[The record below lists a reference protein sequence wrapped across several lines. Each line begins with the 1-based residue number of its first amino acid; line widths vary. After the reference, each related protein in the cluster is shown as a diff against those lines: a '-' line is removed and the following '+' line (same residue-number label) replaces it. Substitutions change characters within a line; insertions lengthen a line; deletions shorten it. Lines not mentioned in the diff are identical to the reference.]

1 MFRVTECTFRVT
13 ECTFRDTEWPFRDTE
28 WRFIINIK
36 QNYLSQNKSDV
47 CTCFYINFS
56 YICGDYIQNKKLIKM
71 NKFFLT
77 SLLVAAAITAN
88 AQDNTTKDS
97 LTMETMMHNI
107 PEVMVKGSRPIV
119 KAERGMLS
127 YNMPLLL
134 KQLPADN
141 AYEALTRI
149 PGVSNAT
156 GNISFSGNEVTL
168 IINGQATTL
177 TQEQL
182 AERLKAMPATQLAKA
197 EVMLSAPARYHVRG
211 MAINI
216 VTKDYAGTNQLSGQ
230 IIGGLV
236 QTKYA
241 KGFGDLYLSM
251 QRGKFGL
258 DAQYKLVN
266 GNSYGES
273 SRIANHP
280 LGNNRIHYNDETG
293 QKSFGITHDYRL
305 GMNYAFSKNHRLDVA
320 YTGQWDKTNS
330 NSRTTGS
337 SISGMHRDSHEYLHN
352 VDVNYALPF
361 GLTLSGSYT
370 YYRTPQQQALDG
382 TITTENKNE
391 TERNLTSGSEQ
402 TINKWMFTADQTHS
416 LAHGWG
422 LSYGVKGQF
431 TSNKSYQT
439 TIDKDGSVL
448 PDGTSSVDLNERIW
462 NIYAGFS
469 KQINK
474 AISLEASV
482 AAEQYH
488 SPIWDKWRVYPTL
501 NALWNVN
508 DNHLLNLS
516 FSSNSEFPS
525 YWSTMSNVYYSST
538 YTEIH
543 GNPDLKP
550 FSYSNVNLMWQIKRR
565 YTLMAFASL
574 KPDYS
579 VQLPYQTTDRMAVIM
594 KETNFDYSNSFGLQA
609 SAIFSAG
616 KWLNGNVFAV
626 GTYKH
631 DKSSHFFDLPFN
643 RKKLSV
649 RLGGMASVKLCST
662 QDLRLIL
669 NPFIQS
675 KAIQGVYD
683 ISPIFRMNAKLQW
696 SSHDGRWGLR
706 INGNNIF
713 NNKYDTRSVQ
723 GNQDYRMKINYSWA
737 SVTFAVI
744 YKFGGYKEK
753 TVKEV
758 DTSRM
763 GH

>member
-1 MFRVTECTFRVT
+1 
-13 ECTFRDTEWPFRDTE
+13 
-28 WRFIINIK
+28 
-36 QNYLSQNKSDV
+36 
-47 CTCFYINFS
+47 
-56 YICGDYIQNKKLIKM
+56 M
-71 NKFFLT
+71 NRLLLT
-77 SLLVAAAITAN
+77 GLLVAAVITAN
-88 AQDNTTKDS
+88 AQDNATKDS
-97 LTMETMMHNI
+97 LTMENMMHNI

-168 IINGQATTL
+168 IVNGQATTL

-182 AERLKAMPATQLAKA
+182 AERLKAMPAAQLAKA

-230 IIGGLV
+230 IIGGMR
-236 QTKYA
+236 QNKYA
-241 KGFGDLYLSM
+241 NECGNLYLSL

-258 DAQYKLVN
+258 DAQYKYVN

-280 LGNNRIHYNDETG
+280 LDNNRIHYNDETG

-320 YTGQWDKTNS
+320 YTGHWDKTCSNS
-330 NSRTTGS
+330 NTTGS
-337 SISGMHRDSHEYLHN
+337 SISGMHHDSHEYLHN
-352 VDVNYALPF
+352 VDVNYSLPF
-361 GLTLSGSYT
+361 GLTLNGSYT

-416 LAHGWG
+416 LSHGWG

-439 TIDKDGSVL
+439 TIDKDGTIL
-448 PDGTSSVDLNERIW
+448 PDGTSSVDNNERIW

-474 AISLEASV
+474 ALSLEASV

-488 SPIWDKWRVYPTL
+488 SPVWDKWRVYPTL

-525 YWSTMSNVYYSST
+525 YWSTMSNVFYSST

-550 FSYSNVNLMWQIKRR
+550 FSYYNVNLMWQIKRR

-574 KPDYS
+574 KPDYF

-594 KETNFDYSNSFGLQA
+594 KETNFDFSNSYGLQA

-631 DKSSHFFDLPFN
+631 DKSCNFFDLPFN

-649 RLGGMASVKLCST
+649 ILGGTASVKLCST

-669 NPFIQS
+669 NPFYQT

-683 ISPIFRMNAKLQW
+683 ISPVFRMNAKLQW
-696 SSHDGRWGLR
+696 SSHDGKWGVRL
-706 INGNNIF
+706 NGSNIF
-713 NNKYDTRSVQ
+713 NNRFDTRSVQ
-723 GNQDYRMKINYSWA
+723 GNQDYRMKINYNWA

>member
-1 MFRVTECTFRVT
+1 MVNKIFLLGLFL
-13 ECTFRDTEWPFRDTE
+13 
-28 WRFIINIK
+28 
-36 QNYLSQNKSDV
+36 LSVANVKAQ
-47 CTCFYINFS
+47 T
-56 YICGDYIQNKKLIKM
+56 
-71 NKFFLT
+71 LT
-77 SLLVAAAITAN
+77 HT
-88 AQDNTTKDS
+88 DS
-97 LTMETMMHNI
+97 LTMENMMHNL

-149 PGVSNAT
+149 PGISDAT
-156 GNISFSGNEVTL
+156 GSISFSGNEVTL

-182 AERLKAMPATQLAKA
+182 TERLKAMPAAQLAKA

-230 IIGGLV
+230 IIGGMR
-236 QTKYA
+236 QNKYA
-241 KGFGDLYLSM
+241 NEFGNLYLSL

-258 DAQYKLVN
+258 DAQYKYVN

-280 LGNNRIHYNDETG
+280 LGNNRVYYTDETG
-293 QKSFGITHDYRL
+293 QKSFGITHNYRL

-320 YTGQWDKTNS
+320 YTGHWDKRCSNS
-330 NSRTTGS
+330 NTTGS
-337 SISGMHRDSHEYLHN
+337 SISGMHHDSHEYLHN
-352 VDVNYALPF
+352 VDVNYSLPF
-361 GLTLSGSYT
+361 GLTLNGSYT

-382 TITTENKNE
+382 TMHPDESMPE

-416 LAHGWG
+416 LSHGWG

-439 TIDKDGSVL
+439 TIDKDGTIL
-448 PDGTSSVDLNERIW
+448 PDGTSSVDNNERIW

-474 AISLEASV
+474 AISVEASV

-525 YWSTMSNVYYSST
+525 YWSTMSNVFYSST
-538 YTEIH
+538 YSEIH

-550 FSYSNVNLMWQIKRR
+550 FSYYNVNLMWQIKRR

-574 KPDYS
+574 KPDYF
-579 VQLPYQTTDRMAVIM
+579 VQLPYQTTERMAVIM
-594 KETNFDYSNSFGLQA
+594 KETNFDYSNSYGLQA
-609 SAIFSAG
+609 SVIFNAG

-631 DKSSHFFDLPFN
+631 DKSSNFFDLPFN

-649 RLGGMASVKLCST
+649 ILGGTASVKLCNT

-669 NPFIQS
+669 NPFFQS

-683 ISPIFRMNAKLQW
+683 ISPVFRMNAKLQW
-696 SSHDGRWGLR
+696 SSHDGKWGLR
-706 INGNNIF
+706 LNGSNIF
-713 NNKYDTRSVQ
+713 NNLYDTRSVQ
-723 GNQDYRMKINYSWA
+723 GNQDYRMKINYNWA

-753 TVKEV
+753 NVKAV

>member
-1 MFRVTECTFRVT
+1 MANKIFLLGLFL
-13 ECTFRDTEWPFRDTE
+13 
-28 WRFIINIK
+28 
-36 QNYLSQNKSDV
+36 LSVANVKAQ
-47 CTCFYINFS
+47 T
-56 YICGDYIQNKKLIKM
+56 
-71 NKFFLT
+71 LT
-77 SLLVAAAITAN
+77 QT
-88 AQDNTTKDS
+88 DS
-97 LTMETMMHNI
+97 LTMETMLHNL

-149 PGVSNAT
+149 PGVSDAT
-156 GNISFSGNEVTL
+156 GRISFSGNEVTL

-182 AERLKAMPATQLAKA
+182 TERLKAMPAAQLAKA
-197 EVMLSAPARYHVRG
+197 EVMLSAPTRYHVRG

-230 IIGGLV
+230 IIGGYE
-236 QTKYA
+236 QNKYA
-241 KGFGDLYLSM
+241 KGFGDLYLSL

-258 DAQYKLVN
+258 DAQYKYVN

-273 SRIANHP
+273 SRKANHP
-280 LGNNRIHYNDETG
+280 LGNNRVYYNDKTG
-293 QKSFGITHDYRL
+293 QKSFGITHNYRL

-320 YTGQWDKTNS
+320 YTGQWDKTSS
-330 NSRTTGS
+330 NNHTTGS
-337 SISGMHRDSHEYLHN
+337 SISGMHLDSHEYLHN
-352 VDVNYALPF
+352 VDVNYSLPF
-361 GLTLSGSYT
+361 GLTLNGSYT

-382 TITTENKNE
+382 TMHMDESMPE

-439 TIDKDGSVL
+439 TIDKDGTIL
-448 PDGTSSVDLNERIW
+448 PDGTSSVDNNERIW

-474 AISLEASV
+474 AFSLEASV

-525 YWSTMSNVYYSST
+525 YWSTMSNVFYSST
-538 YTEIH
+538 YSEIH

-550 FSYSNVNLMWQIKRR
+550 YSYYNVNLMWQIKRR

-574 KPDYS
+574 KPDYF

-594 KETNFDYSNSFGLQA
+594 KETNFDYSNSYGLQA
-609 SAIFSAG
+609 SVIFNAG

-631 DKSSHFFDLPFN
+631 DKSSNFFDLPFN

-649 RLGGMASVKLCST
+649 ILGGTASVKLCNT

-669 NPFIQS
+669 NPFFQS

-683 ISPIFRMNAKLQW
+683 ISPIFSMDAKLQW
-696 SSHDGRWGLR
+696 SSHDGKWGLR
-706 INGNNIF
+706 LNGSNIF
-713 NNKYDTRSVQ
+713 NNLYDTRSVQ
-723 GNQDYRMKINYSWA
+723 GNQDYRMKINYNWA

-753 TVKEV
+753 NVKAV

>member
-1 MFRVTECTFRVT
+1 MANKIFLLGLFL
-13 ECTFRDTEWPFRDTE
+13 
-28 WRFIINIK
+28 
-36 QNYLSQNKSDV
+36 LSVANVKAQ
-47 CTCFYINFS
+47 T
-56 YICGDYIQNKKLIKM
+56 
-71 NKFFLT
+71 LT
-77 SLLVAAAITAN
+77 HT
-88 AQDNTTKDS
+88 DS
-97 LTMETMMHNI
+97 LTMENMMHNL

-149 PGVSNAT
+149 PGISDAT
-156 GNISFSGNEVTL
+156 GSISFSGNEVTL
-168 IINGQATTL
+168 IVNGQATTL

-182 AERLKAMPATQLAKA
+182 TERLKAMPAAQLAKA

-230 IIGGLV
+230 VIGGMK
-236 QTKYA
+236 QSKYA
-241 KGFGDLYLSM
+241 KGFGDLYLSL

-258 DAQYKLVN
+258 DAQYKYVN

-280 LGNNRIHYNDETG
+280 LGNNRVYYNDETG
-293 QKSFGITHDYRL
+293 QKSFGITHNYRL

-320 YTGQWDKTNS
+320 YTGHWDKRCS

-337 SISGMHRDSHEYLHN
+337 SISGMHHDSHEYLHN
-352 VDVNYALPF
+352 VDVNYSLPF
-361 GLTLSGSYT
+361 GLTLNGSYT

-382 TITTENKNE
+382 TMHTDESMLE

-439 TIDKDGSVL
+439 TIDKDGTIQ
-448 PDGTSSVDLNERIW
+448 PNGTSSVDNNERIW

-474 AISLEASV
+474 AISVEASV

-525 YWSTMSNVYYSST
+525 YWSTMSNVFYSST
-538 YTEIH
+538 YSEIH

-550 FSYSNVNLMWQIKRR
+550 FSYYNANLMWQIKRR

-574 KPDYS
+574 KPDYF
-579 VQLPYQTTDRMAVIM
+579 VQLPYQTTERMAVIM
-594 KETNFDYSNSFGLQA
+594 KETNFDYSNSYGLQA
-609 SAIFSAG
+609 SVIFNAG

-631 DKSSHFFDLPFN
+631 DKSSNFFDLPFN

-649 RLGGMASVKLCST
+649 ILGGTASVKLCNS

-669 NPFIQS
+669 NPFYQT

-696 SSHDGRWGLR
+696 SSHDGKWGLR
-706 INGNNIF
+706 LNGNNIF
-713 NNKYDTRSVQ
+713 NNPYDTRSVQ
-723 GNQDYRMKINYSWA
+723 GNQDYRMKINYNWA
-737 SVTFAVI
+737 SVTFAVV
-744 YKFGGYKEK
+744 YKFGDYKK
-753 TVKEV
+753 KNVKAV

>member
-1 MFRVTECTFRVT
+1 MS
-13 ECTFRDTEWPFRDTE
+13 
-28 WRFIINIK
+28 RFLFMGIF
-36 QNYLSQNKSDV
+36 V
-47 CTCFYINFS
+47 A
-56 YICGDYIQNKKLIKM
+56 
-71 NKFFLT
+71 LT
-77 SLLVAAAITAN
+77 ITAN
-88 AQDNTTKDS
+88 AQDDIPKDS
-97 LTMETMMHNI
+97 LTMEWNSMFRNL

-119 KAERGMLS
+119 KAERAMLS

-141 AYEALTRI
+141 AYEALMRI
-149 PGVSNAT
+149 PGVSDAT
-156 GNISFSGNEVTL
+156 GNISFLGNEVTL
-168 IINGQATTL
+168 IVNGQATTL

-182 AERLKAMPATQLAKA
+182 TERLKAMPAAQLSKA

-230 IIGGLV
+230 IIGGMR
-236 QTKYA
+236 QNKYA
-241 KGFGDLYLSM
+241 KEFGNLYLSL

-258 DAQYKLVN
+258 DAQYKYVN

-280 LGNNRIHYNDETG
+280 LGNNRVYYNDETG
-293 QKSFGITHDYRL
+293 QKSFGITHNYRL

-320 YTGQWDKTNS
+320 YTGHWDKRCSNS
-330 NSRTTGS
+330 NTTGS
-337 SISGMHRDSHEYLHN
+337 SISGMHHDSHEYLHN
-352 VDVNYALPF
+352 VDVNYSLPF
-361 GLTLSGSYT
+361 GLTLNGSYT

-382 TITTENKNE
+382 TMHTDESMLE

-416 LAHGWG
+416 LTKGWG

-525 YWSTMSNVYYSST
+525 YWSTMSNVFYSST

-550 FSYSNVNLMWQIKRR
+550 FSYYNINLMWQIKRR

-579 VQLPYQTTDRMAVIM
+579 VQLPYQPTDRMAVIL
-594 KETNFDYSNSFGLQA
+594 KETNFNYENSFGLQA

-616 KWLNGNVFAV
+616 KWLDGNVYAV
-626 GTYKH
+626 GIYKH
-631 DKSSHFFDLPFN
+631 SKSDHFFDMSFN
-643 RKKLSV
+643 RKKLTV
-649 RLGGMASVKLCST
+649 ALGGTASIKLCHT

-669 NPFIQS
+669 NPFFQS

-683 ISPIFRMNAKLQW
+683 VSPIFRMNAKLQW
-696 SSHDGRWGLR
+696 TSHDGRWGLR
-706 INGNNIF
+706 LNGNNIF

-723 GNQDYRMKINYSWA
+723 GNQDYRMKINYNWA

-753 TVKEV
+753 SIKKV

>member
-1 MFRVTECTFRVT
+1 MANKIFLLGLFL
-13 ECTFRDTEWPFRDTE
+13 
-28 WRFIINIK
+28 
-36 QNYLSQNKSDV
+36 LSVANVKAQ
-47 CTCFYINFS
+47 T
-56 YICGDYIQNKKLIKM
+56 
-71 NKFFLT
+71 LT
-77 SLLVAAAITAN
+77 QT
-88 AQDNTTKDS
+88 DS
-97 LTMETMMHNI
+97 LTMETMLHNL

-149 PGVSNAT
+149 PGVSDAT
-156 GNISFSGNEVTL
+156 GSISFSGNEVTL

-182 AERLKAMPATQLAKA
+182 TERLKAMPAAQLAKA

-230 IIGGLV
+230 IIGGMR
-236 QTKYA
+236 QNKYA
-241 KGFGDLYLSM
+241 NEFGNLYLSL

-258 DAQYKLVN
+258 DAQYKYVN

-305 GMNYAFSKNHRLDVA
+305 GMNYAFGKNHRLDVA
-320 YTGQWDKTNS
+320 YTGRWNKTNS

-525 YWSTMSNVYYSST
+525 YWSTMSNVFYSST

-550 FSYSNVNLMWQIKRR
+550 FSYYNVNLMWQIKRR

-631 DKSSHFFDLPFN
+631 DKSSNFFDLPFN
-643 RKKLSV
+643 RKKFSV
-649 RLGGMASVKLCST
+649 ILGGTASVKLCNT

-669 NPFIQS
+669 NPFYQT

-683 ISPIFRMNAKLQW
+683 ISPIFSMDAKLQW
-696 SSHDGRWGLR
+696 SSHDGKWGLR
-706 INGNNIF
+706 LNGNNIF
-713 NNKYDTRSVQ
+713 NNLYDTRSVQ
-723 GNQDYRMKINYSWA
+723 GNQDYRMKVNYNWA
-737 SVTFAVI
+737 SVTFAVV
-744 YKFGGYKEK
+744 YKFGDYKNK
-753 TVKEV
+753 NVKAV

>member
-1 MFRVTECTFRVT
+1 MVNKIFLLGLFL
-13 ECTFRDTEWPFRDTE
+13 
-28 WRFIINIK
+28 
-36 QNYLSQNKSDV
+36 LSVANVKAQ
-47 CTCFYINFS
+47 T
-56 YICGDYIQNKKLIKM
+56 
-71 NKFFLT
+71 LT
-77 SLLVAAAITAN
+77 QT
-88 AQDNTTKDS
+88 DS
-97 LTMETMMHNI
+97 LTMETMLHNL

-149 PGVSNAT
+149 PGVSDAT
-156 GNISFSGNEVTL
+156 GSISFSGNEVTL

-182 AERLKAMPATQLAKA
+182 TERLKAMPAAQLSKA
-197 EVMLSAPARYHVRG
+197 EVMLSVPARNHVRG

-230 IIGGLV
+230 IIGGMR
-236 QTKYA
+236 QNKYA
-241 KGFGDLYLSM
+241 NEFGNLYLSL
-251 QRGKFGL
+251 QRDKFGL
-258 DAQYKLVN
+258 DAQYKYVN

-305 GMNYAFSKNHRLDVA
+305 GMNYAFGKNHRLDIA

-337 SISGMHRDSHEYLHN
+337 SISGMHHDSHEYLHN

-439 TIDKDGSVL
+439 TIDKDGSLL
-448 PDGTSSVDLNERIW
+448 PDGTSSADLNERIW

-488 SPIWDKWRVYPTL
+488 SPIWDKWRVYPTF

-525 YWSTMSNVYYSST
+525 YWSTMSNVFYSST

-550 FSYSNVNLMWQIKRR
+550 FSYYNVNLMWQIKRR

-649 RLGGMASVKLCST
+649 RLGGTASVKLCST

-706 INGNNIF
+706 LNGNNIF

-723 GNQDYRMKINYSWA
+723 GNQDYRMKINYNWA

>member
-1 MFRVTECTFRVT
+1 MVNKIFLLGLFL
-13 ECTFRDTEWPFRDTE
+13 
-28 WRFIINIK
+28 
-36 QNYLSQNKSDV
+36 LSVANVKAQ
-47 CTCFYINFS
+47 T
-56 YICGDYIQNKKLIKM
+56 
-71 NKFFLT
+71 LT
-77 SLLVAAAITAN
+77 QT
-88 AQDNTTKDS
+88 DS
-97 LTMETMMHNI
+97 LTMETMLHNL

-149 PGVSNAT
+149 PGVSDAT
-156 GNISFSGNEVTL
+156 GSISFSGNEVTL

-182 AERLKAMPATQLAKA
+182 TERLKAMPAAQLSKA
-197 EVMLSAPARYHVRG
+197 EVMLSAPARNHVRG

-230 IIGGLV
+230 IIGGMR
-236 QTKYA
+236 QNKYA
-241 KGFGDLYLSM
+241 NEFGNLYLSL
-251 QRGKFGL
+251 QRDKFGL
-258 DAQYKLVN
+258 DAQYKYVN

-280 LGNNRIHYNDETG
+280 LGNNRVYYNDETG

-305 GMNYAFSKNHRLDVA
+305 GMNYAFGKNHRLDIA

-337 SISGMHRDSHEYLHN
+337 SISGMHHDSHEYLHN

-422 LSYGVKGQF
+422 LLYGVKGQF

-525 YWSTMSNVYYSST
+525 YWSTMSNVFYSST

-550 FSYSNVNLMWQIKRR
+550 FSYYNVNLMWQIKRR

-616 KWLNGNVFAV
+616 KWLNGNVYAV

-649 RLGGMASVKLCST
+649 RLGGTASVKLCST

-696 SSHDGRWGLR
+696 SSHDGKWGLR
-706 INGNNIF
+706 LNGNNIF
-713 NNKYDTRSVQ
+713 NNLYDTRSVQ
-723 GNQDYRMKINYSWA
+723 GNQDYRMKINYNWA

>member
-1 MFRVTECTFRVT
+1 MANKI
-13 ECTFRDTEWPFRDTE
+13 
-28 WRFIINIK
+28 FILGLFL
-36 QNYLSQNKSDV
+36 LS
-47 CTCFYINFS
+47 
-56 YICGDYIQNKKLIKM
+56 
-71 NKFFLT
+71 
-77 SLLVAAAITAN
+77 VAN
-88 AQDNTTKDS
+88 VKAQAQTQTDS
-97 LTMETMMHNI
+97 LTMENMMHNL
-107 PEVMVKGSRPIV
+107 PEVMVKGSRPVV
-119 KAERGMLS
+119 KAERGMLT
-127 YNMPLLL
+127 YNMPLLIKL
-134 KQLPADN
+134 LPADN

-149 PGVSNAT
+149 PGVSDAT
-156 GNISFSGNEVTL
+156 GRISFSGNEVTL

-182 AERLKAMPATQLAKA
+182 TERLKAMPAAQLAKA

-230 IIGGLV
+230 IIGGL
-236 QTKYA
+236 QQSKYA
-241 KGFGDLYLSM
+241 KGFGNLYLSM

-258 DAQYKLVN
+258 DAQYQFIN

-273 SRIANHP
+273 SLIANHP
-280 LGNNRIHYNDETG
+280 LGNNHVYYNDETG

-320 YTGQWDKTNS
+320 YTGQWDKTSS
-330 NSRTTGS
+330 NNHTTGS
-337 SISGMHRDSHEYLHN
+337 SISGMHLDSHEYLHN
-352 VDVNYALPF
+352 VDVNYSLPF
-361 GLTLSGSYT
+361 GLTLNGSYT
-370 YYRTPQQQALDG
+370 YYRTRQLQALDG
-382 TITTENKNE
+382 TMHTDESMSE
-391 TERNLTSGSEQ
+391 TERNLISGSEQ

-439 TIDKDGSVL
+439 TIDKDGTIQ
-448 PDGTSSVDLNERIW
+448 PNGTSSVDNNERIW

-474 AISLEASV
+474 AISVEASV

-488 SPIWDKWRVYPTL
+488 SPIWDKWRIYPTL

-525 YWSTMSNVYYSST
+525 YWSTMSSVFYSST

-550 FSYSNVNLMWQIKRR
+550 FSYYNVNLMWQIKRR

-574 KPDYS
+574 KPDYF
-579 VQLPYQTTDRMAVIM
+579 VQLPYQTTERMAVIM
-594 KETNFDYSNSFGLQA
+594 KETNFDYSNSYGLQA
-609 SAIFSAG
+609 SVIFNAG

-631 DKSSHFFDLPFN
+631 DKSSNFFDLPFN

-649 RLGGMASVKLCST
+649 ILGGTASVKLCNT

-669 NPFIQS
+669 NPFFQS

-683 ISPIFRMNAKLQW
+683 ISPIFSMDAKLQW
-696 SSHDGRWGLR
+696 TSHDGKWGLR
-706 INGNNIF
+706 LNGNNIF
-713 NNKYDTRSVQ
+713 NNLYDTRSVQ
-723 GNQDYRMKINYSWA
+723 GNQDYRMKVYYNWA

>member
-1 MFRVTECTFRVT
+1 MVNKIFLLGLFL
-13 ECTFRDTEWPFRDTE
+13 
-28 WRFIINIK
+28 
-36 QNYLSQNKSDV
+36 LSVANVKAQ
-47 CTCFYINFS
+47 T
-56 YICGDYIQNKKLIKM
+56 
-71 NKFFLT
+71 LT
-77 SLLVAAAITAN
+77 QT
-88 AQDNTTKDS
+88 DS
-97 LTMETMMHNI
+97 LTMETMLHNL

-149 PGVSNAT
+149 PGVSDAT
-156 GNISFSGNEVTL
+156 GSISFSGNEVTL

-182 AERLKAMPATQLAKA
+182 TERLKAMPAAQLSKA
-197 EVMLSAPARYHVRG
+197 EVMLSAPARNHVRG

-230 IIGGLV
+230 IIGGMR
-236 QTKYA
+236 QNKYA
-241 KGFGDLYLSM
+241 NEFGNLYLSL
-251 QRGKFGL
+251 QRDKFGL
-258 DAQYKLVN
+258 DAQYKYVN

-280 LGNNRIHYNDETG
+280 LGNNRVYYNDETG

-305 GMNYAFSKNHRLDVA
+305 GMNYTFSKNNRLDVA

-422 LSYGVKGQF
+422 LLYGVKGQF

-439 TIDKDGSVL
+439 TIDKDGSLL

-525 YWSTMSNVYYSST
+525 YWSTMSNVFYSST

-550 FSYSNVNLMWQIKRR
+550 FSYYNVNLMWQIKRR

-594 KETNFDYSNSFGLQA
+594 KETNFEYSNSFGLQA

-616 KWLNGNVFAV
+616 KWLKGNVFAV

-649 RLGGMASVKLCST
+649 RLGGTASVKLCST

-706 INGNNIF
+706 LNGNNIF
-713 NNKYDTRSVQ
+713 NNLYDTRSVQ
-723 GNQDYRMKINYSWA
+723 GNQDYRMKINYNWA

>member
-1 MFRVTECTFRVT
+1 MDNKVFLLGLFLLSVANVKAQTLT
-13 ECTFRDTEWPFRDTE
+13 
-28 WRFIINIK
+28 
-36 QNYLSQNKSDV
+36 QN
-47 CTCFYINFS
+47 
-56 YICGDYIQNKKLIKM
+56 
-71 NKFFLT
+71 
-77 SLLVAAAITAN
+77 
-88 AQDNTTKDS
+88 DS
-97 LTMETMMHNI
+97 LTMETMLHNL

-149 PGVSNAT
+149 PGVSDAT
-156 GNISFSGNEVTL
+156 GSISFSGNEVTL

-182 AERLKAMPATQLAKA
+182 TERLKAMPAAQLAKT

-230 IIGGLV
+230 VIGGMK
-236 QTKYA
+236 QSKYA
-241 KGFGDLYLSM
+241 KGFGDLYLSL

-258 DAQYKLVN
+258 DAQYKYVN

-280 LGNNRIHYNDETG
+280 LGNNRVYYNDETG
-293 QKSFGITHDYRL
+293 QKSFGITHNYRL

-320 YTGQWDKTNS
+320 YTGHWDKRCSNS
-330 NSRTTGS
+330 NTTGS
-337 SISGMHRDSHEYLHN
+337 SISGMHHDSHEYLHN
-352 VDVNYALPF
+352 VDVNYSLPF
-361 GLTLSGSYT
+361 GLTLNGSYT

-382 TITTENKNE
+382 TMHTDESMSE

-402 TINKWMFTADQTHS
+402 TINKWMFTADQTHL

-462 NIYAGFS
+462 NLYAGFS

-474 AISLEASV
+474 ALSLEASV

-525 YWSTMSNVYYSST
+525 YWSTMSNVFYSST
-538 YTEIH
+538 YSEIH

-550 FSYSNVNLMWQIKRR
+550 FAYYNVNLMWQIKRR

-574 KPDYS
+574 KPDYF
-579 VQLPYQTTDRMAVIM
+579 VQLPYQTTERMAVIM
-594 KETNFDYSNSFGLQA
+594 KETNFDYSNSYGLQA
-609 SAIFSAG
+609 SVIFNAG

-631 DKSSHFFDLPFN
+631 DKSSNFFDLPFN
-643 RKKLSV
+643 RKKFSV
-649 RLGGMASVKLCST
+649 ILGGTASVKLCNT

-669 NPFIQS
+669 NPFYQT

-696 SSHDGRWGLR
+696 SSHDGKWGLR
-706 INGNNIF
+706 LNGSNIF
-713 NNKYDTRSVQ
+713 NNLYDTRSVQ
-723 GNQDYRMKINYSWA
+723 GNQDYRMKINYNWA

-753 TVKEV
+753 NVKAV

>member
-1 MFRVTECTFRVT
+1 MANKI
-13 ECTFRDTEWPFRDTE
+13 
-28 WRFIINIK
+28 FILGLFL
-36 QNYLSQNKSDV
+36 LS
-47 CTCFYINFS
+47 
-56 YICGDYIQNKKLIKM
+56 
-71 NKFFLT
+71 
-77 SLLVAAAITAN
+77 VAN
-88 AQDNTTKDS
+88 VKAQTRTQTDS
-97 LTMETMMHNI
+97 LTMETMLHNL

-149 PGVSNAT
+149 PGVSDAT
-156 GNISFSGNEVTL
+156 GSISFSGNEVTL

-182 AERLKAMPATQLAKA
+182 TERLKAMPAAQLAKA

-230 IIGGLV
+230 IIGGL
-236 QTKYA
+236 QQSKYA
-241 KGFGDLYLSM
+241 KGFGNLYLSM

-258 DAQYKLVN
+258 DAQYQFIN

-273 SRIANHP
+273 SLIANHP
-280 LGNNRIHYNDETG
+280 LGNNHVYYNDETG

-320 YTGQWDKTNS
+320 YTGQWDKTSS
-330 NSRTTGS
+330 NNHTTGS
-337 SISGMHRDSHEYLHN
+337 SISGMHLDSHEYLHN
-352 VDVNYALPF
+352 VDVNYSLPF
-361 GLTLSGSYT
+361 GLTLNGSYT

-382 TITTENKNE
+382 TMHTDESMPE
-391 TERNLTSGSEQ
+391 TERNLISGSEQ

-439 TIDKDGSVL
+439 TIDKDGTIQ
-448 PDGTSSVDLNERIW
+448 PNGTSSVDNNERIW

-474 AISLEASV
+474 AVSLEASV

-488 SPIWDKWRVYPTL
+488 SPIWDKWCVYPTL

-525 YWSTMSNVYYSST
+525 YWSTMSNVFYSST

-550 FSYSNVNLMWQIKRR
+550 FSYYNVNLMWQIKRR

-631 DKSSHFFDLPFN
+631 DKSCNFFDLPFD

-649 RLGGMASVKLCST
+649 ILGGTASVKLCST

-669 NPFIQS
+669 NPFYQT

-683 ISPIFRMNAKLQW
+683 ISPIFRMDAKLQW
-696 SSHDGRWGLR
+696 SSHDGKWGVRL
-706 INGNNIF
+706 NGSNIF

>member
-1 MFRVTECTFRVT
+1 MVNKIFLLGLFL
-13 ECTFRDTEWPFRDTE
+13 
-28 WRFIINIK
+28 
-36 QNYLSQNKSDV
+36 LSVANVKAQ
-47 CTCFYINFS
+47 T
-56 YICGDYIQNKKLIKM
+56 
-71 NKFFLT
+71 LT
-77 SLLVAAAITAN
+77 HT
-88 AQDNTTKDS
+88 DS
-97 LTMETMMHNI
+97 LTMENMMHNL

-119 KAERGMLS
+119 KAERGKLS

-149 PGVSNAT
+149 PGISDAT
-156 GNISFSGNEVTL
+156 GSISFSGNEVTL
-168 IINGQATTL
+168 IVNGQATTL

-182 AERLKAMPATQLAKA
+182 TERLKAMPAAQLAKA
-197 EVMLSAPARYHVRG
+197 DVMLSATARYHVRG

-230 IIGGLV
+230 VIGGMK
-236 QTKYA
+236 QSKYA
-241 KGFGDLYLSM
+241 KGFGDLYLSL

-258 DAQYKLVN
+258 DAQYKYVN

-280 LGNNRIHYNDETG
+280 LGNNRVYYNDETG
-293 QKSFGITHDYRL
+293 QKSFGITHNYRL

-320 YTGQWDKTNS
+320 YTGHWDKRCSNS
-330 NSRTTGS
+330 NTTGS
-337 SISGMHRDSHEYLHN
+337 SISGMHHDSHEYLHN
-352 VDVNYALPF
+352 VDVNYSLPF
-361 GLTLSGSYT
+361 GLTLNGSYT

-382 TITTENKNE
+382 TMHTDESMLE

-439 TIDKDGSVL
+439 TIDKDGTIQ
-448 PDGTSSVDLNERIW
+448 PNGTSSVDNNERIW

-474 AISLEASV
+474 AISVEASV

-525 YWSTMSNVYYSST
+525 YWSTMSNVFYSST
-538 YTEIH
+538 YSEIH

-550 FSYSNVNLMWQIKRR
+550 FSYYNVNLMWQIKRR
-565 YTLMAFASL
+565 YMLMAFASL
-574 KPDYS
+574 KPDYF
-579 VQLPYQTTDRMAVIM
+579 VQLPYQTTERMAVIM
-594 KETNFDYSNSFGLQA
+594 KETNFDYSNSYGLQA
-609 SAIFSAG
+609 SVIFNAG

-631 DKSSHFFDLPFN
+631 DKSSNFFDLPFN

-649 RLGGMASVKLCST
+649 ILGGTASVKLCNT

-669 NPFIQS
+669 NPFFQS

-683 ISPIFRMNAKLQW
+683 ISPVFRMNAKLQW
-696 SSHDGRWGLR
+696 SSHDGKWGLR
-706 INGNNIF
+706 LNGSNIF
-713 NNKYDTRSVQ
+713 NNLYDTRSVQ
-723 GNQDYRMKINYSWA
+723 GNQDYRMKINYNWA

-753 TVKEV
+753 NVKAV

>member
-1 MFRVTECTFRVT
+1 MANKIFLLGLFL
-13 ECTFRDTEWPFRDTE
+13 
-28 WRFIINIK
+28 
-36 QNYLSQNKSDV
+36 LSVANVKAQ
-47 CTCFYINFS
+47 T
-56 YICGDYIQNKKLIKM
+56 
-71 NKFFLT
+71 LT
-77 SLLVAAAITAN
+77 QT
-88 AQDNTTKDS
+88 DS
-97 LTMETMMHNI
+97 LTMETMLHNL

-127 YNMPLLL
+127 YNMPQLL

-149 PGVSNAT
+149 PGVSDAT
-156 GNISFSGNEVTL
+156 GSISFSGNVVTL
-168 IINGQATTL
+168 IVNGQATTL

-182 AERLKAMPATQLAKA
+182 TERLKAMPAAQLAKA

-230 IIGGLV
+230 IIGGMR
-236 QTKYA
+236 QNKYA
-241 KGFGDLYLSM
+241 NEFGNLYLSL

-258 DAQYKLVN
+258 DAQYKYVN

-280 LGNNRIHYNDETG
+280 LGNNRVYYNDETG

-305 GMNYAFSKNHRLDVA
+305 GMNYTFSKNNRLDVA
-320 YTGQWDKTNS
+320 YTGRWNKTNS

-525 YWSTMSNVYYSST
+525 YWSTMSNVFYSST

-550 FSYSNVNLMWQIKRR
+550 FSYYNVNLMWQIKRR

-649 RLGGMASVKLCST
+649 RLGGTASVKLCST

-706 INGNNIF
+706 LNGNNIF

>member
-1 MFRVTECTFRVT
+1 MVNKIFLLGLFL
-13 ECTFRDTEWPFRDTE
+13 
-28 WRFIINIK
+28 
-36 QNYLSQNKSDV
+36 LSVANVKAQ
-47 CTCFYINFS
+47 T
-56 YICGDYIQNKKLIKM
+56 
-71 NKFFLT
+71 LT
-77 SLLVAAAITAN
+77 HT
-88 AQDNTTKDS
+88 DS
-97 LTMETMMHNI
+97 LTMENMMHNL

-119 KAERGMLS
+119 KAERSMLS

-149 PGVSNAT
+149 PGISDAT
-156 GNISFSGNEVTL
+156 GSISFSGNEVTL
-168 IINGQATTL
+168 IVNGQATTL

-182 AERLKAMPATQLAKA
+182 TERLKAMPAAQLAKA

-230 IIGGLV
+230 VIGGMK
-236 QTKYA
+236 QSKYA
-241 KGFGDLYLSM
+241 KGFGDLYLSL

-258 DAQYKLVN
+258 DAQYKYVN

-280 LGNNRIHYNDETG
+280 LGNNRVYYNDETG
-293 QKSFGITHDYRL
+293 QKSFGITHNYRL

-320 YTGQWDKTNS
+320 YTGHWDKRCSNS
-330 NSRTTGS
+330 NTTGS
-337 SISGMHRDSHEYLHN
+337 SISGMHHDSHEYLHN
-352 VDVNYALPF
+352 VDVNYSLPF
-361 GLTLSGSYT
+361 GLTLNGSYT

-382 TITTENKNE
+382 TMHTDESMPE

-439 TIDKDGSVL
+439 TIDKDGTIQ
-448 PDGTSSVDLNERIW
+448 PNGTSSVDNNERIW

-474 AISLEASV
+474 AISVEASV

-525 YWSTMSNVYYSST
+525 YWSTMSNVFYSST
-538 YTEIH
+538 YSEIH

-550 FSYSNVNLMWQIKRR
+550 FSYYNVNLMWQIKRR

-574 KPDYS
+574 KPDYF
-579 VQLPYQTTDRMAVIM
+579 VQLPYQTTERMAVIM
-594 KETNFDYSNSFGLQA
+594 KETNFDYSNSYGLQA
-609 SAIFSAG
+609 SVIFNAG

-631 DKSSHFFDLPFN
+631 DKSSNFFDLPFN

-649 RLGGMASVKLCST
+649 ILGGTASVKLCNT

-669 NPFIQS
+669 NPFFQS

-683 ISPIFRMNAKLQW
+683 ISPVFRMNAKLQW
-696 SSHDGRWGLR
+696 SSHDGKWGLR
-706 INGNNIF
+706 LNGSNIF
-713 NNKYDTRSVQ
+713 NNLYDTRSVQ
-723 GNQDYRMKINYSWA
+723 GNQDYRMKINYNWA

-753 TVKEV
+753 NVKAV

>member
-1 MFRVTECTFRVT
+1 MNRLLLTGFLVT
-13 ECTFRDTEWPFRDTE
+13 
-28 WRFIINIK
+28 
-36 QNYLSQNKSDV
+36 
-47 CTCFYINFS
+47 
-56 YICGDYIQNKKLIKM
+56 
-71 NKFFLT
+71 
-77 SLLVAAAITAN
+77 AAITAN
-88 AQDNTTKDS
+88 AQDNAQKDS

-127 YNMPLLL
+127 YNIPLLL

-149 PGVSNAT
+149 PGVSDAT
-156 GNISFSGNEVTL
+156 GSISFSGNEVTL
-168 IINGQATTL
+168 IVNGQATTL

-182 AERLKAMPATQLAKA
+182 TERLKAMPAAQLSKA

-230 IIGGLV
+230 IIGGMR
-236 QTKYA
+236 QNKYA
-241 KGFGDLYLSM
+241 NEFGNLYLSL

-258 DAQYKLVN
+258 DAQYKYVN

-293 QKSFGITHDYRL
+293 QKSFGITHNYRL
-305 GMNYAFSKNHRLDVA
+305 GMNYTFSTNHRLDVA
-320 YTGQWDKTNS
+320 YTGKWDKTSS
-330 NSRTTGS
+330 NSHTTGS
-337 SISGMHRDSHEYLHN
+337 SISGMHSDSHEYLHN

-382 TITTENKNE
+382 TMTTENKNE
-391 TERNLTSGSEQ
+391 TERNLTSGSKQ

-439 TIDKDGSVL
+439 TIDKDGTIL
-448 PDGTSSVDLNERIW
+448 PDGTSSVDNNERIW

-474 AISLEASV
+474 GLSLEASV

-488 SPIWDKWRVYPTL
+488 SPVWDKWRVYPTL

-508 DNHLLNLS
+508 DKHLLNLS

-525 YWSTMSNVYYSST
+525 YWSTMSNVFYSST

-543 GNPDLKP
+543 GNPDLKL
-550 FSYSNVNLMWQIKRR
+550 FSYYNVNLMWQIKRR
-565 YTLMAFASL
+565 YTLIAFASL
-574 KPDYS
+574 KPDYF

-616 KWLNGNVFAV
+616 KWLNSNVFAV

-631 DKSSHFFDLPFN
+631 DKSRNFFDLPFD

-649 RLGGMASVKLCST
+649 ILGGTASVKLCST

-669 NPFIQS
+669 NPFYQT

-683 ISPIFRMNAKLQW
+683 ISPIFSMDAKLQW
-696 SSHDGRWGLR
+696 SSHDGKWGVRL
-706 INGNNIF
+706 NGSNIF
-713 NNKYDTRSVQ
+713 NNRFDTRSVQ
-723 GNQDYRMKINYSWA
+723 GNQDYRMKVNYNWS
-737 SVTFAVI
+737 SFTFAVI

>member
-1 MFRVTECTFRVT
+1 MVNKIFLLGLFL
-13 ECTFRDTEWPFRDTE
+13 
-28 WRFIINIK
+28 
-36 QNYLSQNKSDV
+36 LSVANVKAQ
-47 CTCFYINFS
+47 T
-56 YICGDYIQNKKLIKM
+56 
-71 NKFFLT
+71 LT
-77 SLLVAAAITAN
+77 HT
-88 AQDNTTKDS
+88 DS
-97 LTMETMMHNI
+97 LTMENMMHNL
-107 PEVMVKGSRPIV
+107 PKVMVKGSRPIV

-149 PGVSNAT
+149 PGISDAT
-156 GNISFSGNEVTL
+156 GSISFSGNEVTL
-168 IINGQATTL
+168 IVNGQATTL

-182 AERLKAMPATQLAKA
+182 TERLKAMPAAQLAKA

-230 IIGGLV
+230 VIGGMK
-236 QTKYA
+236 QSKYA
-241 KGFGDLYLSM
+241 KGFGDLYLSL

-258 DAQYKLVN
+258 DAQYKYVN

-280 LGNNRIHYNDETG
+280 LGNNRVYYNDETG
-293 QKSFGITHDYRL
+293 QKSFGITHNYRL

-320 YTGQWDKTNS
+320 YTGHWDKRCSNS
-330 NSRTTGS
+330 NTTGS
-337 SISGMHRDSHEYLHN
+337 SISGMHHDSHEYLHN
-352 VDVNYALPF
+352 VDVNYSLPF
-361 GLTLSGSYT
+361 GLTLNGSYT

-382 TITTENKNE
+382 TMHTDESMLE

-439 TIDKDGSVL
+439 TIDKDGTIQ
-448 PDGTSSVDLNERIW
+448 PNGTSSVDNNERIW

-474 AISLEASV
+474 AISVEASV

-525 YWSTMSNVYYSST
+525 YWSTMSNVFYSST
-538 YTEIH
+538 YSEIH

-550 FSYSNVNLMWQIKRR
+550 FAYYNVNLMWQKKRR

-574 KPDYS
+574 KPDYF
-579 VQLPYQTTDRMAVIM
+579 VQLPYQTTERMAVIM
-594 KETNFDYSNSFGLQA
+594 KETNFDYSNSYGLQA
-609 SAIFSAG
+609 SVIFNAG

-631 DKSSHFFDLPFN
+631 DKSSNFFDLPFN
-643 RKKLSV
+643 RKKFSV
-649 RLGGMASVKLCST
+649 ILGGTASVKLCNT

-669 NPFIQS
+669 NPFYQT

-696 SSHDGRWGLR
+696 SSHDGKWGLR
-706 INGNNIF
+706 LNGSNIF
-713 NNKYDTRSVQ
+713 NNLYDTRSVQ
-723 GNQDYRMKINYSWA
+723 GNQDYRMKINYNWA

-753 TVKEV
+753 NVKAV

>member
-1 MFRVTECTFRVT
+1 MNRLF
-13 ECTFRDTEWPFRDTE
+13 
-28 WRFIINIK
+28 FI
-36 QNYLSQNKSDV
+36 
-47 CTCFYINFS
+47 
-56 YICGDYIQNKKLIKM
+56 GA
-71 NKFFLT
+71 
-77 SLLVAAAITAN
+77 LVASAITAN
-88 AQDNTTKDS
+88 AQGNAQKDS
-97 LTMETMMHNI
+97 LTMESMMHNL

-149 PGVSNAT
+149 PGVSDAT
-156 GNISFSGNEVTL
+156 GSISFSGNEVTL

-182 AERLKAMPATQLAKA
+182 TERLKAMPAAQLAKA

-216 VTKDYAGTNQLSGQ
+216 ITKDYAGTNQLSGQ
-230 IIGGLV
+230 VIGGMK
-236 QTKYA
+236 QSKYA
-241 KGFGDLYLSM
+241 KGFGDLYLSL

-258 DAQYKLVN
+258 DAQYKYVN

-280 LGNNRIHYNDETG
+280 LGNNRVYYNDETG
-293 QKSFGITHDYRL
+293 QKSFGITHNYRL

-320 YTGQWDKTNS
+320 YTGHWDKRCSNS
-330 NSRTTGS
+330 NTTGS
-337 SISGMHRDSHEYLHN
+337 SISGMHHDSHEYLHN
-352 VDVNYALPF
+352 VDVNYSLPF
-361 GLTLSGSYT
+361 GLTLNGSYT

-382 TITTENKNE
+382 TMHTDESMSE

-402 TINKWMFTADQTHS
+402 TINKWMFTADQTHL

-439 TIDKDGSVL
+439 TINKDGSVL

-462 NIYAGFS
+462 NLYAGFS

-474 AISLEASV
+474 ALSLEASV

-525 YWSTMSNVYYSST
+525 YWSTMSNVFYSST
-538 YTEIH
+538 YSEIH

-550 FSYSNVNLMWQIKRR
+550 FAYYNVNLMWQIKRR

-574 KPDYS
+574 KPDYF
-579 VQLPYQTTDRMAVIM
+579 VQLPYQTTERMAVIM
-594 KETNFDYSNSFGLQA
+594 KETNFDYSNSYGLQA
-609 SAIFSAG
+609 SVIFNAG

-626 GTYKH
+626 GIYKH
-631 DKSSHFFDLPFN
+631 DKSDYFFDLPFN
-643 RKKLSV
+643 RKKLTAT
-649 RLGGMASVKLCST
+649 LGGTASIKLCQT

-669 NPFIQS
+669 NPFYQT

-696 SSHDGRWGLR
+696 SSHDGKWGLR
-706 INGNNIF
+706 LNGSNIF
-713 NNKYDTRSVQ
+713 NNLYDTRSVQ
-723 GNQDYRMKINYSWA
+723 GNQDYRMKINYNWA

-753 TVKEV
+753 NVKAV

>member
-1 MFRVTECTFRVT
+1 MANKIFLLGLFL
-13 ECTFRDTEWPFRDTE
+13 
-28 WRFIINIK
+28 
-36 QNYLSQNKSDV
+36 LSVANVKAQ
-47 CTCFYINFS
+47 T
-56 YICGDYIQNKKLIKM
+56 
-71 NKFFLT
+71 LT
-77 SLLVAAAITAN
+77 HT
-88 AQDNTTKDS
+88 DS
-97 LTMETMMHNI
+97 LTMENMMHNL

-149 PGVSNAT
+149 PGISDAT
-156 GNISFSGNEVTL
+156 GSISFSGNEVTL
-168 IINGQATTL
+168 IVNGQATTL

-182 AERLKAMPATQLAKA
+182 TERLKAMPAAQLAKA

-230 IIGGLV
+230 VIGGMK
-236 QTKYA
+236 QSKYA
-241 KGFGDLYLSM
+241 KGFGDLYLSL

-258 DAQYKLVN
+258 DAQYKYVN

-280 LGNNRIHYNDETG
+280 LGNNRVYYNDETG
-293 QKSFGITHDYRL
+293 QKSFGITHNYRL

-320 YTGQWDKTNS
+320 YTGHWDKRCSNS
-330 NSRTTGS
+330 NTTGS
-337 SISGMHRDSHEYLHN
+337 SISGMHHDSHEYLHN
-352 VDVNYALPF
+352 VDVNYSLPF
-361 GLTLSGSYT
+361 GLTLNGSYT

-382 TITTENKNE
+382 TMHTDESMPE

-439 TIDKDGSVL
+439 TIDKDGTIQ
-448 PDGTSSVDLNERIW
+448 PNGTSSVDNNERIW

-474 AISLEASV
+474 AISVEASV

-525 YWSTMSNVYYSST
+525 YWSTMSNVFYSST

-550 FSYSNVNLMWQIKRR
+550 FSYYNVNLMWQIKRR

-616 KWLNGNVFAV
+616 KWLDGNVFAV

-649 RLGGMASVKLCST
+649 RLGGTASVKLCST

-706 INGNNIF
+706 LNGNNIF

>member
-1 MFRVTECTFRVT
+1 MVNKIFLLGLFL
-13 ECTFRDTEWPFRDTE
+13 
-28 WRFIINIK
+28 
-36 QNYLSQNKSDV
+36 LSVANVKAQ
-47 CTCFYINFS
+47 T
-56 YICGDYIQNKKLIKM
+56 
-71 NKFFLT
+71 LT
-77 SLLVAAAITAN
+77 QT
-88 AQDNTTKDS
+88 DS
-97 LTMETMMHNI
+97 LTMETMLHNL

-149 PGVSNAT
+149 PGISDAT
-156 GNISFSGNEVTL
+156 GSISFSGNEVTL

-182 AERLKAMPATQLAKA
+182 TERLKAMPAAQLAKA

-230 IIGGLV
+230 IIGGMR
-236 QTKYA
+236 QNKYA
-241 KGFGDLYLSM
+241 NEFGNLYLSL

-258 DAQYKLVN
+258 DAQYKYVN

-280 LGNNRIHYNDETG
+280 LGNNRVYYNDETG
-293 QKSFGITHDYRL
+293 QKSFGITHNYRL

-320 YTGQWDKTNS
+320 YTGHWDKRCSNS
-330 NSRTTGS
+330 NTTGS
-337 SISGMHRDSHEYLHN
+337 SISGMHHDSHEYLHN
-352 VDVNYALPF
+352 VDVNYSLPF
-361 GLTLSGSYT
+361 GLTLNGSYT

-382 TITTENKNE
+382 TMHTDESMSE

-448 PDGTSSVDLNERIW
+448 PDGTSSVDNNERIW

-474 AISLEASV
+474 ALSLEASV

-525 YWSTMSNVYYSST
+525 YWSTMSNVFYSST
-538 YTEIH
+538 YSEIH

-550 FSYSNVNLMWQIKRR
+550 FSYYNVNLMWQIKRR

-574 KPDYS
+574 KPDYF
-579 VQLPYQTTDRMAVIM
+579 VQLPYQTTERMAVIM
-594 KETNFDYSNSFGLQA
+594 KETNFDYSNSYGLQA
-609 SAIFSAG
+609 SVIFNAG

-631 DKSSHFFDLPFN
+631 DKSSNFFDLPFN
-643 RKKLSV
+643 RKKFSV
-649 RLGGMASVKLCST
+649 ILGGTASVKLCNT

-713 NNKYDTRSVQ
+713 NNLYDTRSVQ

>member
-1 MFRVTECTFRVT
+1 MVNKIFLLGLFL
-13 ECTFRDTEWPFRDTE
+13 
-28 WRFIINIK
+28 
-36 QNYLSQNKSDV
+36 LSVANVKAQ
-47 CTCFYINFS
+47 T
-56 YICGDYIQNKKLIKM
+56 
-71 NKFFLT
+71 LT
-77 SLLVAAAITAN
+77 QT
-88 AQDNTTKDS
+88 DS
-97 LTMETMMHNI
+97 LTMETMLHNL

-149 PGVSNAT
+149 PGISDAT
-156 GNISFSGNEVTL
+156 GSISFSGNEVTL

-182 AERLKAMPATQLAKA
+182 TERLKAMPAAQLAKA

-230 IIGGLV
+230 VIGGMK
-236 QTKYA
+236 QSKYA
-241 KGFGDLYLSM
+241 KGFGDLYLSL

-258 DAQYKLVN
+258 DAQYKYVN

-280 LGNNRIHYNDETG
+280 LGNNRVYYNDETG
-293 QKSFGITHDYRL
+293 QKSFGITHNYRL

-320 YTGQWDKTNS
+320 YTGHWDKRCSNS
-330 NSRTTGS
+330 NTTGS
-337 SISGMHRDSHEYLHN
+337 SISGMHHDSHEYLHN

-361 GLTLSGSYT
+361 GLTLNGSYT

-382 TITTENKNE
+382 TMHTDESMPE

-525 YWSTMSNVYYSST
+525 YWSTMSNVFYSST
-538 YTEIH
+538 YSEIH

-550 FSYSNVNLMWQIKRR
+550 FSYYNVNLMWQIKRR

-574 KPDYS
+574 KPDYF
-579 VQLPYQTTDRMAVIM
+579 VQLPYQTTERMAVIM
-594 KETNFDYSNSFGLQA
+594 KETNFDYSNSYGLQA
-609 SAIFSAG
+609 SVIFNAG

-631 DKSSHFFDLPFN
+631 DKSSNFFDLPFN

-649 RLGGMASVKLCST
+649 ILGGTASIKLCQT

-669 NPFIQS
+669 NPFYQT

-696 SSHDGRWGLR
+696 SSHDGKWGLR
-706 INGNNIF
+706 LNGSNIF
-713 NNKYDTRSVQ
+713 NNLYDTRSVQ
-723 GNQDYRMKINYSWA
+723 GNQDYRMKINYNWA

-753 TVKEV
+753 NVKAV

>member
-1 MFRVTECTFRVT
+1 
-13 ECTFRDTEWPFRDTE
+13 
-28 WRFIINIK
+28 
-36 QNYLSQNKSDV
+36 
-47 CTCFYINFS
+47 
-56 YICGDYIQNKKLIKM
+56 
-71 NKFFLT
+71 
-77 SLLVAAAITAN
+77 
-88 AQDNTTKDS
+88 
-97 LTMETMMHNI
+97 
-107 PEVMVKGSRPIV
+107 
-119 KAERGMLS
+119 
-127 YNMPLLL
+127 
-134 KQLPADN
+134 
-141 AYEALTRI
+141 
-149 PGVSNAT
+149 
-156 GNISFSGNEVTL
+156 
-168 IINGQATTL
+168 
-177 TQEQL
+177 
-182 AERLKAMPATQLAKA
+182 
-197 EVMLSAPARYHVRG
+197 MLSAPARYHVRG

-216 VTKDYAGTNQLSGQ
+216 VTKDYAGINQLSGQ
-230 IIGGLV
+230 VIGGMK
-236 QTKYA
+236 QSKYA
-241 KGFGDLYLSM
+241 KGFGDLYLSL

-258 DAQYKLVN
+258 DAQYKYVN

-280 LGNNRIHYNDETG
+280 LGNNRVYYNDETG
-293 QKSFGITHDYRL
+293 QKSFGITHNYRL

-320 YTGQWDKTNS
+320 YTGHWDKRCSNS
-330 NSRTTGS
+330 NTTGS
-337 SISGMHRDSHEYLHN
+337 SISGMHHDSHEYLHN
-352 VDVNYALPF
+352 VDVNYSLPF
-361 GLTLSGSYT
+361 GLTLNGSYT

-382 TITTENKNE
+382 TMHTDESMSE

-402 TINKWMFTADQTHS
+402 TINKWMFTADQTHL

-439 TIDKDGSVL
+439 TIDKDGTIQ
-448 PDGTSSVDLNERIW
+448 PNGTSSVDNNERIW

-474 AISLEASV
+474 AISVEASV

-525 YWSTMSNVYYSST
+525 YWSTMSNVFYSST
-538 YTEIH
+538 YSEIH

-550 FSYSNVNLMWQIKRR
+550 FSYYNVNLMWQIKRR

-574 KPDYS
+574 KPDYF
-579 VQLPYQTTDRMAVIM
+579 VQLPYQTTERMAVIM
-594 KETNFDYSNSFGLQA
+594 KETNFDYSNSYGLQA
-609 SAIFSAG
+609 SVIFNAG

-631 DKSSHFFDLPFN
+631 DKSSNFFDLPFN

-649 RLGGMASVKLCST
+649 ILGGTASIKLCQT

-669 NPFIQS
+669 NPFYQT

-696 SSHDGRWGLR
+696 SSHDGKWGLR
-706 INGNNIF
+706 LNGSNIF
-713 NNKYDTRSVQ
+713 NNLYDTRSVQ
-723 GNQDYRMKINYSWA
+723 GNQDYRMKINYNWA

-753 TVKEV
+753 NVKAV

>member
-1 MFRVTECTFRVT
+1 MVNKIFLLGLFL
-13 ECTFRDTEWPFRDTE
+13 
-28 WRFIINIK
+28 
-36 QNYLSQNKSDV
+36 LSVANVKAQ
-47 CTCFYINFS
+47 T
-56 YICGDYIQNKKLIKM
+56 
-71 NKFFLT
+71 LT
-77 SLLVAAAITAN
+77 QT
-88 AQDNTTKDS
+88 DS
-97 LTMETMMHNI
+97 LTMETMLHNL

-149 PGVSNAT
+149 PGISDAT
-156 GNISFSGNEVTL
+156 GSISFSGNEVTL

-182 AERLKAMPATQLAKA
+182 TERLKAMPAAQLAKA

-230 IIGGLV
+230 IIGGMR
-236 QTKYA
+236 QNKYA
-241 KGFGDLYLSM
+241 NEFGNLYLSL

-258 DAQYKLVN
+258 DAQYKYVN

-280 LGNNRIHYNDETG
+280 LSNNRIHYNDETG

-305 GMNYAFSKNHRLDVA
+305 GMNYTFSKNHRLDVA
-320 YTGQWDKTNS
+320 YTGRWDKTNS

-391 TERNLTSGSEQ
+391 TERDLTSGSEQ

-525 YWSTMSNVYYSST
+525 YWSTMSNVFYSST

-550 FSYSNVNLMWQIKRR
+550 FSYYNVNLMWQIKRR

-649 RLGGMASVKLCST
+649 RLGGTASVKLCST

-696 SSHDGRWGLR
+696 SSHDGKWGLR

-753 TVKEV
+753 NVKAV

>member
-1 MFRVTECTFRVT
+1 MNRVLFMGIFVA
-13 ECTFRDTEWPFRDTE
+13 
-28 WRFIINIK
+28 
-36 QNYLSQNKSDV
+36 
-47 CTCFYINFS
+47 
-56 YICGDYIQNKKLIKM
+56 
-71 NKFFLT
+71 LT
-77 SLLVAAAITAN
+77 ITAN
-88 AQDNTTKDS
+88 AQDNIPKDS
-97 LTMETMMHNI
+97 LTMEWKSMFRNL
-107 PEVMVKGSRPIV
+107 PEVMIKGSRPIV

-149 PGVSNAT
+149 PGVSDAT
-156 GNISFSGNEVTL
+156 GNISFLGNEVTL
-168 IINGQATTL
+168 IVNGQATTL

-182 AERLKAMPATQLAKA
+182 TERLKAMPAAQLAKA

-230 IIGGLV
+230 VIGGMK
-236 QTKYA
+236 QSKYA
-241 KGFGDLYLSM
+241 KGFGDLYLSL
-251 QRGKFGL
+251 QRDKFGL
-258 DAQYKLVN
+258 DAQYKYVN

-280 LGNNRIHYNDETG
+280 LGDNRIHYNDETG

-305 GMNYAFSKNHRLDVA
+305 GMNYTFSKNNRLDVA
-320 YTGQWDKTNS
+320 YTGQWDKRCSNS
-330 NSRTTGS
+330 NTTRS
-337 SISGMHRDSHEYLHN
+337 SISGMHHDSHEYLHN
-352 VDVNYALPF
+352 VDVNYSLPF
-361 GLTLSGSYT
+361 GLTLNGSYT

-382 TITTENKNE
+382 TMHTDESMPE

-416 LAHGWG
+416 LTQGWG

-474 AISLEASV
+474 AVSVEASV

-525 YWSTMSNVYYSST
+525 YWSTMSNVFYSST

-550 FSYSNVNLMWQIKRR
+550 FSYYNVNLMWQIKRR

-574 KPDYS
+574 KPDYF
-579 VQLPYQTTDRMAVIM
+579 VQLPYQTTERMAVIM
-594 KETNFDYSNSFGLQA
+594 KETNFDYSNSYGLQA
-609 SAIFSAG
+609 SVIFNAG

-649 RLGGMASVKLCST
+649 ILGGTASVKLSST

-669 NPFIQS
+669 NPFYQT

-683 ISPIFRMNAKLQW
+683 ISPVFRMDAKLQW
-696 SSHDGRWGLR
+696 SSHDGKWGVRL
-706 INGNNIF
+706 NGSNIF

-723 GNQDYRMKINYSWA
+723 GNQDYRMKINYNWA

-753 TVKEV
+753 NIKKV

>member
-1 MFRVTECTFRVT
+1 MNRLF
-13 ECTFRDTEWPFRDTE
+13 
-28 WRFIINIK
+28 FIG
-36 QNYLSQNKSDV
+36 V
-47 CTCFYINFS
+47 
-56 YICGDYIQNKKLIKM
+56 
-71 NKFFLT
+71 
-77 SLLVAAAITAN
+77 LVASAITAN
-88 AQDNTTKDS
+88 AQGNAQKDS
-97 LTMETMMHNI
+97 LTMESMMHNL

-149 PGVSNAT
+149 PGVSDAT
-156 GNISFSGNEVTL
+156 GSISFLGNEVTL
-168 IINGQATTL
+168 IVNGQATTL

-182 AERLKAMPATQLAKA
+182 AERLKAMPAAQLDKA

-230 IIGGLV
+230 IIGGMR
-236 QTKYA
+236 QNKYA
-241 KGFGDLYLSM
+241 NEFGNLYLSL
-251 QRGKFGL
+251 QRDKFGL
-258 DAQYKLVN
+258 DAQYKYVN

-305 GMNYAFSKNHRLDVA
+305 GMNYTFSKNHRLDVA

-382 TITTENKNE
+382 TMTTENKNE

-422 LSYGVKGQF
+422 MSYGVKGQF
-431 TSNKSYQT
+431 TTNKSYQT

-488 SPIWDKWRVYPTL
+488 SPIWNKWRVYPTL

-525 YWSTMSNVYYSST
+525 YWSTMSNVFYSST

-550 FSYSNVNLMWQIKRR
+550 FSYYNVNLMWQIKRR

-574 KPDYS
+574 KPDYF

-594 KETNFDYSNSFGLQA
+594 KETNFDYSNSYGLQA

-631 DKSSHFFDLPFN
+631 DKSRNFFDLPFN

-649 RLGGMASVKLCST
+649 ILGGTASVKLCST

-669 NPFIQS
+669 NPFYQT

-683 ISPIFRMNAKLQW
+683 ISPIFSMDAKLQW
-696 SSHDGRWGLR
+696 SSHDGKWGVRL
-706 INGNNIF
+706 NGSNIF
-713 NNKYDTRSVQ
+713 NNRFDTRSVQ
-723 GNQDYRMKINYSWA
+723 GNQDYRMKVNYNWS
-737 SVTFAVI
+737 SFTFAVI

>member
-1 MFRVTECTFRVT
+1 MANKIFLLGLFL
-13 ECTFRDTEWPFRDTE
+13 
-28 WRFIINIK
+28 
-36 QNYLSQNKSDV
+36 LSVANVKAQ
-47 CTCFYINFS
+47 T
-56 YICGDYIQNKKLIKM
+56 
-71 NKFFLT
+71 LT
-77 SLLVAAAITAN
+77 QT
-88 AQDNTTKDS
+88 DS
-97 LTMETMMHNI
+97 LTMETMLHNL

-149 PGVSNAT
+149 PGVSDAT
-156 GNISFSGNEVTL
+156 GSISFSGNEVTL

-182 AERLKAMPATQLAKA
+182 TERLKAMPAAQLAKA

-230 IIGGLV
+230 VIGGMK
-236 QTKYA
+236 QSKYA
-241 KGFGDLYLSM
+241 KGFGDLYLSL

-258 DAQYKLVN
+258 DAQYKYVN

-280 LGNNRIHYNDETG
+280 LGNNRVYYNDETG
-293 QKSFGITHDYRL
+293 QKSFGITHNYRL

-320 YTGQWDKTNS
+320 YTGHWDKRCSNS
-330 NSRTTGS
+330 NTTGS
-337 SISGMHRDSHEYLHN
+337 SISGMHHDSHEYLHN
-352 VDVNYALPF
+352 VDVNYSLPF
-361 GLTLSGSYT
+361 GLTLNGSYT

-382 TITTENKNE
+382 TMHTDESMQE

-439 TIDKDGSVL
+439 TIDKDGTIL
-448 PDGTSSVDLNERIW
+448 PNGTSSVDNNERIW

-474 AISLEASV
+474 AISVEASV

-525 YWSTMSNVYYSST
+525 YWSTMSNVFYSST
-538 YTEIH
+538 YSEIH

-550 FSYSNVNLMWQIKRR
+550 FSYYNVNLMWQIKRR

-574 KPDYS
+574 KPDYF
-579 VQLPYQTTDRMAVIM
+579 VQLPYQTTERMAVIM
-594 KETNFDYSNSFGLQA
+594 KETNFDYSNSYGLQA
-609 SAIFSAG
+609 SVIFNAG

-631 DKSSHFFDLPFN
+631 DKSSNFFDLPFN

-649 RLGGMASVKLCST
+649 ILGGTASVKLCNT

-669 NPFIQS
+669 NPFFQS

-683 ISPIFRMNAKLQW
+683 ISPVFRMNAKLQW
-696 SSHDGRWGLR
+696 SSHDGKWGLR
-706 INGNNIF
+706 LNGSNIF
-713 NNKYDTRSVQ
+713 NNLYDTRSVQ
-723 GNQDYRMKINYSWA
+723 GNQDYRMKINYNWA

-753 TVKEV
+753 NVKAV

>member
-1 MFRVTECTFRVT
+1 MVNKIFLLGLFL
-13 ECTFRDTEWPFRDTE
+13 
-28 WRFIINIK
+28 
-36 QNYLSQNKSDV
+36 LSVANVKAQ
-47 CTCFYINFS
+47 T
-56 YICGDYIQNKKLIKM
+56 
-71 NKFFLT
+71 LT
-77 SLLVAAAITAN
+77 QT
-88 AQDNTTKDS
+88 DS
-97 LTMETMMHNI
+97 LTMETMLHNL

-149 PGVSNAT
+149 PGVSDAT
-156 GNISFSGNEVTL
+156 GSISFSGNEVTL

-182 AERLKAMPATQLAKA
+182 TERLKAMPAAQLAKA

-216 VTKDYAGTNQLSGQ
+216 VTKDYAGINQLSGQ
-230 IIGGLV
+230 VIGGMK
-236 QTKYA
+236 QSKYA
-241 KGFGDLYLSM
+241 KGFGDLYLSL

-258 DAQYKLVN
+258 DAQYKYVN

-280 LGNNRIHYNDETG
+280 LGNNRVYYNDETG
-293 QKSFGITHDYRL
+293 QKSFGITHNYRL

-320 YTGQWDKTNS
+320 YTGHWDKRCSNS
-330 NSRTTGS
+330 NTTGS
-337 SISGMHRDSHEYLHN
+337 SISGMHHDSHEYLHN
-352 VDVNYALPF
+352 VDVNYSLPF
-361 GLTLSGSYT
+361 GLTLNGSYT

-382 TITTENKNE
+382 TMHTDESMSE

-402 TINKWMFTADQTHS
+402 TINKWMFTADQTHL

-462 NIYAGFS
+462 NLYAGFS

-474 AISLEASV
+474 ALSLEASV

-525 YWSTMSNVYYSST
+525 YWSTMSNVFYSST
-538 YTEIH
+538 YSEIH

-550 FSYSNVNLMWQIKRR
+550 FAYYNVNLMWQIKRR
-565 YTLMAFASL
+565 YTLMAFANL
-574 KPDYS
+574 KPDYF
-579 VQLPYQTTDRMAVIM
+579 VQLPYQTTERMAVIM
-594 KETNFDYSNSFGLQA
+594 KETNFDYSNSYGLQA
-609 SAIFSAG
+609 SVIFNAG

-631 DKSSHFFDLPFN
+631 DKSSNFFDLPFN
-643 RKKLSV
+643 RKKFSV
-649 RLGGMASVKLCST
+649 ILGGTASVKLCNT
-662 QDLRLIL
+662 QVLRLIL
-669 NPFIQS
+669 NPFYQT

-696 SSHDGRWGLR
+696 SSHDGKWGLR
-706 INGNNIF
+706 LNGSNIF
-713 NNKYDTRSVQ
+713 NNLYDTRSVQ
-723 GNQDYRMKINYSWA
+723 GNQDYRMKINYNWA

-753 TVKEV
+753 NVKAV

>member
-1 MFRVTECTFRVT
+1 MANKIFLLGLFL
-13 ECTFRDTEWPFRDTE
+13 
-28 WRFIINIK
+28 
-36 QNYLSQNKSDV
+36 LSVANVKAQ
-47 CTCFYINFS
+47 T
-56 YICGDYIQNKKLIKM
+56 
-71 NKFFLT
+71 LT
-77 SLLVAAAITAN
+77 QT
-88 AQDNTTKDS
+88 DS
-97 LTMETMMHNI
+97 LTMETMLHNL

-149 PGVSNAT
+149 PGVSDAT
-156 GNISFSGNEVTL
+156 GSISFSGNEVTL

-182 AERLKAMPATQLAKA
+182 AERLKAMPAAQLAKA

-230 IIGGLV
+230 IIGGFE
-236 QTKYA
+236 QNKYA
-241 KGFGDLYLSM
+241 KGFGDLYLSL

-258 DAQYKLVN
+258 DAQYKYVN

-273 SRIANHP
+273 SLIANHP
-280 LGNNRIHYNDETG
+280 LGNNRVYYNDETG

-320 YTGQWDKTNS
+320 YTGQWDKTSS
-330 NSRTTGS
+330 NNHTTGS
-337 SISGMHRDSHEYLHN
+337 SISGMHLDSHEYLHN
-352 VDVNYALPF
+352 VDVNYSLPF
-361 GLTLSGSYT
+361 GLTLNGSYT

-382 TITTENKNE
+382 TMHTDESMPE

-439 TIDKDGSVL
+439 TIDKDGTIQ
-448 PDGTSSVDLNERIW
+448 PNGTSSVDNNERIW

-474 AISLEASV
+474 AFSLEASV

-525 YWSTMSNVYYSST
+525 YWSTMSNVFYSST
-538 YTEIH
+538 YSEIH

-550 FSYSNVNLMWQIKRR
+550 YSYYNVNLMWHIKRR

-574 KPDYS
+574 KPDYF

-594 KETNFDYSNSFGLQA
+594 KETNFDYSNSYGLQA
-609 SAIFSAG
+609 SVIFNAG

-631 DKSSHFFDLPFN
+631 DKSSNFFDLPFN
-643 RKKLSV
+643 RKKFSV
-649 RLGGMASVKLCST
+649 ILGGTASVKLCNT

-669 NPFIQS
+669 NPFFQS

-696 SSHDGRWGLR
+696 SSHDGKWGLR
-706 INGNNIF
+706 LNGSNIF
-713 NNKYDTRSVQ
+713 NNLYDTRSVQ
-723 GNQDYRMKINYSWA
+723 GNQDYRMKINYNWA

-753 TVKEV
+753 NVKAV

>member
-1 MFRVTECTFRVT
+1 MVNKIFLLGLFL
-13 ECTFRDTEWPFRDTE
+13 
-28 WRFIINIK
+28 
-36 QNYLSQNKSDV
+36 LSVANVKAQ
-47 CTCFYINFS
+47 T
-56 YICGDYIQNKKLIKM
+56 
-71 NKFFLT
+71 LT
-77 SLLVAAAITAN
+77 HT
-88 AQDNTTKDS
+88 DS
-97 LTMETMMHNI
+97 LTMENMMHNL

-149 PGVSNAT
+149 PGISDAT
-156 GNISFSGNEVTL
+156 GSISFSGNEVTL
-168 IINGQATTL
+168 IVNGQATTL
-177 TQEQL
+177 TQEQQT
-182 AERLKAMPATQLAKA
+182 ERLKAMPAAQLAKA

-230 IIGGLV
+230 VIGGMK
-236 QTKYA
+236 QSKYA
-241 KGFGDLYLSM
+241 KGFGDLYLSL

-258 DAQYKLVN
+258 DAQYKYVN

-280 LGNNRIHYNDETG
+280 LGNNRVYYNDETG
-293 QKSFGITHDYRL
+293 QKSFGITHNYRL

-320 YTGQWDKTNS
+320 YTGHWDKRCSNS
-330 NSRTTGS
+330 NTTGS
-337 SISGMHRDSHEYLHN
+337 SISGMHHDSHEYLHN
-352 VDVNYALPF
+352 VDVNYSLPF
-361 GLTLSGSYT
+361 GLTLNGSYT

-382 TITTENKNE
+382 TMTAENKNE

-416 LAHGWG
+416 LSHGWG

-439 TIDKDGSVL
+439 TINKDGTIL
-448 PDGTSSVDLNERIW
+448 PDGTSSVDNNERIW

-474 AISLEASV
+474 AISVEASV

-525 YWSTMSNVYYSST
+525 YWSTMSNVFYSST
-538 YTEIH
+538 YSEIH

-550 FSYSNVNLMWQIKRR
+550 FSYYNVNLMWQIKRR

-574 KPDYS
+574 KPDYF
-579 VQLPYQTTDRMAVIM
+579 VQLPYQTTERMAVIM
-594 KETNFDYSNSFGLQA
+594 KETNFDYSNSYGLQA
-609 SAIFSAG
+609 SVIFNAG

-631 DKSSHFFDLPFN
+631 DKSSNFFDLPFN

-649 RLGGMASVKLCST
+649 ILGGTASVKLCNT

-669 NPFIQS
+669 NPFFQS

-683 ISPIFRMNAKLQW
+683 ISPVFRMNAKLQW
-696 SSHDGRWGLR
+696 SSHDGKWGLR
-706 INGNNIF
+706 LNGSNIF
-713 NNKYDTRSVQ
+713 NNLYDTRSVQ
-723 GNQDYRMKINYSWA
+723 GNQDYRMKINYNWA

-753 TVKEV
+753 NVKAV

>member
-1 MFRVTECTFRVT
+1 MA
-13 ECTFRDTEWPFRDTE
+13 
-28 WRFIINIK
+28 
-36 QNYLSQNKSDV
+36 NK
-47 CTCFYINFS
+47 I
-56 YICGDYIQNKKLIKM
+56 
-71 NKFFLT
+71 FLLGLF
-77 SLLVAAAITAN
+77 LLFVAN
-88 AQDNTTKDS
+88 VKAQTLTQTDS
-97 LTMETMMHNI
+97 LTMETMLHNL

-149 PGVSNAT
+149 PGVSDAT
-156 GNISFSGNEVTL
+156 GSISFSGNEVTL

-182 AERLKAMPATQLAKA
+182 TERLKAMPAAQLAKA

-230 IIGGLV
+230 IIGGMR
-236 QTKYA
+236 QNKYA
-241 KGFGDLYLSM
+241 NEFGNLYLSL

-258 DAQYKLVN
+258 DAQYKYVN

-280 LGNNRIHYNDETG
+280 LGNNRVYYNDETG

-320 YTGQWDKTNS
+320 YTGHWDKTCSNS
-330 NSRTTGS
+330 NTTGS
-337 SISGMHRDSHEYLHN
+337 SISGMHHDSHEYLHN
-352 VDVNYALPF
+352 VDVNYSLPF
-361 GLTLSGSYT
+361 GLTLNGSYT
-370 YYRTPQQQALDG
+370 YYRTPQLQALDG
-382 TITTENKNE
+382 TMHTDESMSE

-416 LAHGWG
+416 LADGWG

-439 TIDKDGSVL
+439 TIDKDGTIQ
-448 PDGTSSVDLNERIW
+448 PNGTSSVDNNERIW

-474 AISLEASV
+474 ALSLEASV

-525 YWSTMSNVYYSST
+525 YWSTMSNVFYSST
-538 YTEIH
+538 YSEIH

-550 FSYSNVNLMWQIKRR
+550 FAYYNVNLMWQIKRR

-574 KPDYS
+574 KPDYF
-579 VQLPYQTTDRMAVIM
+579 VQLPYQTTERMAVIM
-594 KETNFDYSNSFGLQA
+594 KETNFDYSNSYGLQA
-609 SAIFSAG
+609 SVIFNAG

-631 DKSSHFFDLPFN
+631 DKSSNFFDLPFN

-649 RLGGMASVKLCST
+649 ILGGTASVKLCNT

-669 NPFIQS
+669 NPFFQS

-696 SSHDGRWGLR
+696 TSHDGKWGLR
-706 INGNNIF
+706 LNGNNIF
-713 NNKYDTRSVQ
+713 NNLYDTRSVQ
-723 GNQDYRMKINYSWA
+723 GNQDYRMKVNYNWA

>member
-1 MFRVTECTFRVT
+1 MNRLF
-13 ECTFRDTEWPFRDTE
+13 
-28 WRFIINIK
+28 FIG
-36 QNYLSQNKSDV
+36 V
-47 CTCFYINFS
+47 
-56 YICGDYIQNKKLIKM
+56 
-71 NKFFLT
+71 
-77 SLLVAAAITAN
+77 LVASAITAN
-88 AQDNTTKDS
+88 AQDNGQKDS
-97 LTMETMMHNI
+97 LTMESMMHNL
-107 PEVMVKGSRPIV
+107 PEVMVNGSRPIV

-149 PGVSNAT
+149 PGVSDAT
-156 GNISFSGNEVTL
+156 GSISFSGNEVTL
-168 IINGQATTL
+168 IVNGQATTL

-182 AERLKAMPATQLAKA
+182 AERLKAMPAAQLSKA

-230 IIGGLV
+230 IIGGMR
-236 QTKYA
+236 QNKYA
-241 KGFGDLYLSM
+241 NEFGNLYLSL

-258 DAQYKLVN
+258 DAQYKYVN

-305 GMNYAFSKNHRLDVA
+305 GMNYTFSKNNRLDVA

-402 TINKWMFTADQTHS
+402 TINKWMFTADQTHL

-525 YWSTMSNVYYSST
+525 YWSTMSNVFYSST

-550 FSYSNVNLMWQIKRR
+550 CSYYNLNLMWQIKRR
-565 YTLMAFASL
+565 YTLMAFANL
-574 KPDYS
+574 KPDYF

-594 KETNFDYSNSFGLQA
+594 KETNFDYSNSYGLQA

-631 DKSSHFFDLPFN
+631 DKSRNFFDLPFD

-649 RLGGMASVKLCST
+649 ILGGTASVKLCST

-669 NPFIQS
+669 NPFYQT

-683 ISPIFRMNAKLQW
+683 ISPIFSMDAKLQW
-696 SSHDGRWGLR
+696 SSHDGKWGVRL
-706 INGNNIF
+706 NGSNIF
-713 NNKYDTRSVQ
+713 NNRFDTRSVQ
-723 GNQDYRMKINYSWA
+723 GNQDYRMKVNYNWS
-737 SVTFAVI
+737 SFTFAVI

>member
-1 MFRVTECTFRVT
+1 MKYLITVILFLSVQNLSAQVAN
-13 ECTFRDTEWPFRDTE
+13 DNDS
-28 WRFIINIK
+28 IDINK
-36 QNYLSQNKSDV
+36 WYKNL
-47 CTCFYINFS
+47 
-56 YICGDYIQNKKLIKM
+56 
-71 NKFFLT
+71 
-77 SLLVAAAITAN
+77 
-88 AQDNTTKDS
+88 
-97 LTMETMMHNI
+97 
-107 PEVMVKGSRPIV
+107 PEVIV
-119 KAERGMLS
+119 KAEKPIVKLVQGKMV
-127 YNMPLLL
+127 YNMHNLLE
-134 KQLPADN
+134 KLPADN

-149 PGVSNAT
+149 PGVSDAT
-156 GNISFSGNEVTL
+156 GSISLLGNEVTL

-182 AERLKAMPATQLAKA
+182 ADRLKAMPAAQLAKA

-216 VTKDYAGTNQLSGQ
+216 VTKDNAGTNRLSGQ
-230 IIGGLV
+230 MVGGL
-236 QTKYA
+236 QQSKYST
-241 KGFGDLYLSM
+241 GFGNLALSM

-258 DAQYKLVN
+258 DANYQFVD
-266 GNSYGES
+266 GNSYRES
-273 SRIANHP
+273 SLIANHP
-280 LGNNRIHYNDETG
+280 LGNKRVNYYDETW
-293 QKSFGITHDYRL
+293 QKSFGIRHYYRL
-305 GMNYAFSKNHRLDVA
+305 GMNYAFNKNHRLDIA
-320 YTGQWDKTNS
+320 YTGNWKNASS
-330 NSRTTGS
+330 NNQTTGLSVSRT
-337 SISGMHRDSHEYLHN
+337 HHDSHVYLHN
-352 VDVNYALPF
+352 VDVNYSLPF

-370 YYRTPQQQALDG
+370 YYRTPQQQVLEGMMQVDG
-382 TITTENKNE
+382 NTTE
-391 TERNLTSGSEQ
+391 TERNLTSSSEQ
-402 TINKWMFTADQTHS
+402 TINKWMFTADQNHS

-431 TSNKSYQT
+431 ASNKSYQNT
-439 TIDKDGSVL
+439 LDKTGNIL
-448 PDGTSSVDLNERIW
+448 PNATSSVDINERIW
-462 NIYAGFS
+462 NMYAGFS
-469 KQINK
+469 KQVNK

-488 SPIWDKWRVYPTL
+488 SPMWNKWRIYPTL
-501 NALWNVN
+501 NALWSIN

-516 FSSNSEFPS
+516 FNSNSVFPS
-525 YWSTMSNVYYSST
+525 YWSTMSNVFYSST

-550 FSYSNVNLMWQIKRR
+550 YSYYNVNLMWQIKRR
-565 YTLMAFASL
+565 YTLMAFVSL

-579 VQLPYQTTDRMAVIM
+579 VQLPYQTADRMAVIM
-594 KETNFDYSNSFGLQA
+594 KETNFDYSNNFGLQA

-631 DKSSHFFDLPFN
+631 DKSSHFFDLPFD
-643 RKKLSV
+643 REKLSAIF
-649 RLGGMASVKLCST
+649 GGTASVKLCKT

-669 NPFIQS
+669 NPFFQS

-696 SSHDGRWGLR
+696 SSHDGKWGLR
-706 INGNNIF
+706 LNGSNIF

-723 GNQDYRMKINYSWA
+723 GNQNFRMKLNNNWST
-737 SVTFAVI
+737 VTFAVV

-753 TVKEV
+753 KVKQV

>member
-1 MFRVTECTFRVT
+1 MVNKIFLLGLFL
-13 ECTFRDTEWPFRDTE
+13 
-28 WRFIINIK
+28 
-36 QNYLSQNKSDV
+36 LSVANVKAQ
-47 CTCFYINFS
+47 T
-56 YICGDYIQNKKLIKM
+56 
-71 NKFFLT
+71 LT
-77 SLLVAAAITAN
+77 QT
-88 AQDNTTKDS
+88 DS
-97 LTMETMMHNI
+97 LTMETMLHNL

-149 PGVSNAT
+149 PGISDAT
-156 GNISFSGNEVTL
+156 GSISFSGNEVTL

-182 AERLKAMPATQLAKA
+182 TERLKAMPAAQLAKA

-230 IIGGLV
+230 VIGGMK
-236 QTKYA
+236 QSKYA
-241 KGFGDLYLSM
+241 KGFGDLYLSL

-258 DAQYKLVN
+258 DAQYKYVN

-280 LGNNRIHYNDETG
+280 LGNNRVYYNDETG
-293 QKSFGITHDYRL
+293 QKSFGITHNYRL

-320 YTGQWDKTNS
+320 YTGHWDKRCSNS
-330 NSRTTGS
+330 NTTGS
-337 SISGMHRDSHEYLHN
+337 SISGMHHDSHEYLHN
-352 VDVNYALPF
+352 VDVNYSLPF
-361 GLTLSGSYT
+361 GLTLNGSYT

-382 TITTENKNE
+382 TMHTDESMPE

-448 PDGTSSVDLNERIW
+448 PDGTSCVDLNERIW

-525 YWSTMSNVYYSST
+525 YWSTMSNVFYSST
-538 YTEIH
+538 YSEIH

-550 FSYSNVNLMWQIKRR
+550 FSYYNVNLMWQIKRR

-574 KPDYS
+574 KPDYF
-579 VQLPYQTTDRMAVIM
+579 VQLPYQTTERMAVIM
-594 KETNFDYSNSFGLQA
+594 KETNFDYSNSYGLQA
-609 SAIFSAG
+609 SVIFNAG

-631 DKSSHFFDLPFN
+631 DKSSNFFDLPFN
-643 RKKLSV
+643 RKKFSV
-649 RLGGMASVKLCST
+649 ILGGTASVKLCKT

-669 NPFIQS
+669 NPFYQT

-696 SSHDGRWGLR
+696 SSHDGKWGLR
-706 INGNNIF
+706 LNGSNIF
-713 NNKYDTRSVQ
+713 NNLYDTRSVQ
-723 GNQDYRMKINYSWA
+723 GNQDYRMKINYNWA

-753 TVKEV
+753 NVKAV

>member
-1 MFRVTECTFRVT
+1 MVNKIFLLGLFL
-13 ECTFRDTEWPFRDTE
+13 
-28 WRFIINIK
+28 
-36 QNYLSQNKSDV
+36 LSVANVKAQ
-47 CTCFYINFS
+47 T
-56 YICGDYIQNKKLIKM
+56 
-71 NKFFLT
+71 LT
-77 SLLVAAAITAN
+77 QT
-88 AQDNTTKDS
+88 DS
-97 LTMETMMHNI
+97 LTMETMLHNL

-149 PGVSNAT
+149 PGVSDAT
-156 GNISFSGNEVTL
+156 GSISFSGNEVTL

-182 AERLKAMPATQLAKA
+182 TERLKAMPAAQLAKA

-230 IIGGLV
+230 VIGGMK
-236 QTKYA
+236 QSKYA
-241 KGFGDLYLSM
+241 KGFGDLYLSL

-258 DAQYKLVN
+258 DAQYKYVN

-280 LGNNRIHYNDETG
+280 LGNNRVYYNDETG
-293 QKSFGITHDYRL
+293 QKSFGITHNYRL

-320 YTGQWDKTNS
+320 YTGHWDKRCSNS
-330 NSRTTGS
+330 NTTGS
-337 SISGMHRDSHEYLHN
+337 SISGMHHDSHEYLHN
-352 VDVNYALPF
+352 VDVNYSLPF
-361 GLTLSGSYT
+361 GLTLNGSYT

-382 TITTENKNE
+382 TMHTDESMSE

-402 TINKWMFTADQTHS
+402 TINKWMFTADQTHL

-462 NIYAGFS
+462 NLYAGFS

-474 AISLEASV
+474 ALSLEASV

-525 YWSTMSNVYYSST
+525 CWSTMSNVFYSST
-538 YTEIH
+538 YSEIH

-550 FSYSNVNLMWQIKRR
+550 FAYYNVNLMWQIKRR

-574 KPDYS
+574 KPDYF
-579 VQLPYQTTDRMAVIM
+579 VQLPYQTTERMAVIM
-594 KETNFDYSNSFGLQA
+594 KETNFDYSNSYGLQA
-609 SAIFSAG
+609 SVIFNAG

-631 DKSSHFFDLPFN
+631 DKSSNFFDLPFN
-643 RKKLSV
+643 RKKFSV
-649 RLGGMASVKLCST
+649 ILGGTASVKLCNT

-669 NPFIQS
+669 NPFYQT

-696 SSHDGRWGLR
+696 SSHDGKWGLR
-706 INGNNIF
+706 LNGSNIF
-713 NNKYDTRSVQ
+713 NNLYDTRSVQ
-723 GNQDYRMKINYSWA
+723 GNQDYRMKINYNWA
-737 SVTFAVI
+737 SVTFAII

-753 TVKEV
+753 NVKAV

>member
-1 MFRVTECTFRVT
+1 MVNKIFLLGLFL
-13 ECTFRDTEWPFRDTE
+13 
-28 WRFIINIK
+28 
-36 QNYLSQNKSDV
+36 LSVANVKAQ
-47 CTCFYINFS
+47 T
-56 YICGDYIQNKKLIKM
+56 
-71 NKFFLT
+71 LT
-77 SLLVAAAITAN
+77 HT
-88 AQDNTTKDS
+88 DS
-97 LTMETMMHNI
+97 LTMENMMHNL

-149 PGVSNAT
+149 PGISDAT
-156 GNISFSGNEVTL
+156 GSISFSGNEVTL

-182 AERLKAMPATQLAKA
+182 TERLKAMPAAQLAKA

-230 IIGGLV
+230 IIGGMR
-236 QTKYA
+236 QNKYA
-241 KGFGDLYLSM
+241 NEFGNLYLSL

-258 DAQYKLVN
+258 DAQYKYVN

-280 LGNNRIHYNDETG
+280 LGNNRVYYNDETG
-293 QKSFGITHDYRL
+293 QKSFGITHNYRL

-320 YTGQWDKTNS
+320 YTGHWDKRCSNS
-330 NSRTTGS
+330 NTTGS
-337 SISGMHRDSHEYLHN
+337 SISGMHHDSHEYLHN
-352 VDVNYALPF
+352 VDVNYSLPF
-361 GLTLSGSYT
+361 GLTLNGSYT

-382 TITTENKNE
+382 TMHTDESMPE

-525 YWSTMSNVYYSST
+525 YWSTMSNVFYSST
-538 YTEIH
+538 YSEIH

-550 FSYSNVNLMWQIKRR
+550 FSYYNVNLMWQIKRR

-574 KPDYS
+574 KPDYF
-579 VQLPYQTTDRMAVIM
+579 VQLPYQTTERMAVIM
-594 KETNFDYSNSFGLQA
+594 KETNFDYSNSYGLQA
-609 SAIFSAG
+609 SVIFNAG

-631 DKSSHFFDLPFN
+631 DKSSNFFDLPFN

-649 RLGGMASVKLCST
+649 ILGGTASIKLCQT

-669 NPFIQS
+669 NPFYQT

-696 SSHDGRWGLR
+696 SSHDGKWGLR
-706 INGNNIF
+706 LNGSNIF
-713 NNKYDTRSVQ
+713 NNLYDTRSVQ
-723 GNQDYRMKINYSWA
+723 GNQDYRMKINYNWA

-753 TVKEV
+753 NVKAV

>member
-1 MFRVTECTFRVT
+1 MVNKIFLLGLFL
-13 ECTFRDTEWPFRDTE
+13 
-28 WRFIINIK
+28 
-36 QNYLSQNKSDV
+36 LSVANVKAQ
-47 CTCFYINFS
+47 T
-56 YICGDYIQNKKLIKM
+56 
-71 NKFFLT
+71 LT
-77 SLLVAAAITAN
+77 HT
-88 AQDNTTKDS
+88 DS
-97 LTMETMMHNI
+97 LTMENMMHNL

-149 PGVSNAT
+149 PGISDAT
-156 GNISFSGNEVTL
+156 GSISFSGNEVTL
-168 IINGQATTL
+168 IVNGQATTL

-182 AERLKAMPATQLAKA
+182 TERLKAMPAAQLAKA

-216 VTKDYAGTNQLSGQ
+216 ITKDYAGTNQLSGQ
-230 IIGGLV
+230 FIGGMK
-236 QTKYA
+236 QSKYA
-241 KGFGDLYLSM
+241 KGFGDLYLSL

-258 DAQYKLVN
+258 DAQYKYVN

-280 LGNNRIHYNDETG
+280 LGNNRVYYNDETG
-293 QKSFGITHDYRL
+293 QKSFGITHNYRL

-320 YTGQWDKTNS
+320 YTGHWDKRCSNS
-330 NSRTTGS
+330 NTTGS
-337 SISGMHRDSHEYLHN
+337 SISGMHHDSHEYLHN
-352 VDVNYALPF
+352 VDVNYSLPF
-361 GLTLSGSYT
+361 GLTLNGSYT

-382 TITTENKNE
+382 TMHTDESMLE

-439 TIDKDGSVL
+439 TIDKDGTIQ
-448 PDGTSSVDLNERIW
+448 PNGTSSVDNNERIW

-474 AISLEASV
+474 AISVEASV

-525 YWSTMSNVYYSST
+525 YWSTMSNVFYSST
-538 YTEIH
+538 YSEIH

-550 FSYSNVNLMWQIKRR
+550 FSYYNVNLMWQIKRR

-574 KPDYS
+574 KPDYF
-579 VQLPYQTTDRMAVIM
+579 VQLPYQTTERMAVIM
-594 KETNFDYSNSFGLQA
+594 KETNFDYSNSYGLQA
-609 SAIFSAG
+609 SVIFNAG

-631 DKSSHFFDLPFN
+631 DKSCNFFDLPFD

-649 RLGGMASVKLCST
+649 ILGGTASVKLSST

-669 NPFIQS
+669 NPFYQTM
-675 KAIQGVYD
+675 AIQGVYD
-683 ISPIFRMNAKLQW
+683 ISPVFRMDAKLQW
-696 SSHDGRWGLR
+696 SSHDGKWGVRL
-706 INGNNIF
+706 NGSNIF
-713 NNKYDTRSVQ
+713 NNRFDTRSVQ
-723 GNQDYRMKINYSWA
+723 GNQDYRMTINYNWA

-753 TVKEV
+753 NVKAV